1 MLMAPDPTEDT
12 PMLTPPN
19 LTESTPVLMTLY
31 PTDGMAFLTV
41 LDSTE
46 GMAFLTTPDPT
57 AGPVEVGRLS
67 ALGSAKERHLNRRMA
82 SHYVLAVVGPLTK
95 DESCPGLSAPG
106 SAEEAQGGD
115 LNSCST
121 ANYYVLAAASPLA
134 KDESRPSHSTQCS
147 NRLLASSGLAS
158 SGEAGPAAAPT
169 NLQSLTAPGSAA
181 HSPCLLCSSTTHPVG
196 ANASVTQLSHPRLHP
211 LHRCVL
217 HVSLV
222 LKI

>member
-1 MLMAPDPTEDT
+1 
-12 PMLTPPN
+12 LTA
-19 LTESTPVLMTLY
+19 LD
-31 PTDGMAFLTV
+31 PTDGTAFLTV
-41 LDSTE
+41 SDPNHRT

-67 ALGSAKERHLNRRMA
+67 ALGSTKGRHLNRRMA

-95 DESCPGLSAPG
+95 DENCPGLSAPG
-106 SAEEAQGGD
+106 SGGD

-121 ANYYVLAAASPLA
+121 ANYYVLAAVSPLA